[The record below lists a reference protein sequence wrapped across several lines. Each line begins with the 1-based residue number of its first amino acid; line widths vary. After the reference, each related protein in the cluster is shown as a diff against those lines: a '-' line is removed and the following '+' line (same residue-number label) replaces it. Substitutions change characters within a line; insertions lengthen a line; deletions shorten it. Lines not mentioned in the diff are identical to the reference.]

1 MTDQVDI
8 SPAEWLVMNIIWDRQ
23 PINASEIIKALSDQS
38 WTSQTIRTFLHRLV
52 KKGALDYEQEGNR
65 YVYSAA
71 IKRRNSVKTAS
82 KSFLKSVF
90 DGQTGPLITHFVKS
104 EKLSADEIQQLR
116 DLLDEKESR

>member
-8 SPAEWLVMNIIWDRQ
+8 SPAEWLVMNVVWDRQ
-23 PINASEIIKALSDQS
+23 PINASEVIKALSDRP
-38 WTSQTIRTFLHRLV
+38 WTSATIRTFLHRLV
-52 KKGALDYEQEGNR
+52 KKGALEFEQEGNR

-71 IKRRNSVKTAS
+71 IKRRAVVKNAS

-104 EKLSADEIQQLR
+104 EKLSAEEIQSLR

>member
-1 MTDQVDI
+1 MTNRVDI
-8 SPAEWLVMNIIWDRQ
+8 SQAEWLVMNIIWDRQ
-23 PINASEIIKALSDQS
+23 PINASEIIKALADQP

-52 KKGALDYEQEGNR
+52 KKGALEFEQEGNR
-65 YVYSAA
+65 YLYSAA
-71 IKRRNSVKTAS
+71 IKRRASVKTAS

-104 EKLSADEIQQLR
+104 EKLSAEEIQQLR

>member
-8 SPAEWLVMNIIWDRQ
+8 SQAEWLVMNIIWDRQ
-23 PINASEIIKALSDQS
+23 PINASEIIKALADQP

-52 KKGALDYEQEGNR
+52 KKGALDFEKEGNR

-71 IKRRNSVKTAS
+71 IKRRASVKTAS
-82 KSFLKSVF
+82 KSFLKAVF

-104 EKLSADEIQQLR
+104 EKLSAEEIQQLR